1 MMSFSGIRKQFG
13 QVCAL
18 HDVTLALRA
27 GAVTA
32 LVGPNGSGK
41 TTLIK
46 IALGLTR
53 ADQGDVRF
61 DGRVVDDAGAYRAR
75 VGYMPQ
81 IARFPDHLTGRD
93 VIELVSELRTGVR
106 RDESLIATLDLERSL
121 DKRIGTMS
129 GGTRQKLNAAIAF
142 LFAPSLLVLDE
153 PTSGLD
159 PISSGVLK
167 DAVRA
172 ARDIGRT
179 VLVTSHVL
187 SELEETADD
196 VAFLCDGRLRFFG
209 GVAVLLARTGAPTL
223 ERAIAQLM
231 REEAA

>member
-1 MMSFSGIRKQFG
+1 MMSFNGIRKQFG
-13 QVCAL
+13 SVCAL
-18 HDVTLALRA
+18 HDVTLSLRP

-61 DGRVVDDAGAYRAR
+61 DGTAVDEAGTYRSR

-81 IARFPDHLTGRD
+81 IARFPEHLTGRD
-93 VIELVSELRTGVR
+93 VIELVSELRAGVR

-159 PISSGVLK
+159 PISSGALK

-172 ARDIGRT
+172 ARDNGRT

-196 VAFLCDGRLRFFG
+196 VAFLCDGRLRFAG
-209 GVAVLLARTGAPTL
+209 AVAALLARTGAPTL

-231 REEAA
+231 REQAA

>member
-1 MMSFSGIRKQFG
+1 
-13 QVCAL
+13 
-18 HDVTLALRA
+18 
-27 GAVTA
+27 
-32 LVGPNGSGK
+32 
-41 TTLIK
+41 
-46 IALGLTR
+46 
-53 ADQGDVRF
+53 
-61 DGRVVDDAGAYRAR
+61 
-75 VGYMPQ
+75 MPQ

-172 ARDIGRT
+172 ARDNGRT

-209 GVAVLLARTGAPTL
+209 AVAVLLARTGAPTL

>member
-1 MMSFSGIRKQFG
+1 
-13 QVCAL
+13 
-18 HDVTLALRA
+18 VTLALRP

-53 ADQGDVRF
+53 ADQGDVQF
-61 DGRVVDDAGAYRAR
+61 DGRVVDDAGAYHAH

-81 IARFPDHLTGRD
+81 IARFPEHLTGRD
-93 VIELVSELRTGVR
+93 VVELVSELRAGVR

-142 LFAPSLLVLDE
+142 LFEPSLLVLDE

-159 PISSGVLK
+159 PISSSVLK
-167 DAVRA
+167 DTVRA
-172 ARDIGRT
+172 ARDSGRT

-196 VAFLCDGRLRFFG
+196 VAFLCDGRLRFAG
-209 GVAVLLARTGAPTL
+209 AVAALLARTGAPTL

>member
-1 MMSFSGIRKQFG
+1 MIAFNGIRKQFG

-18 HDVTLALRA
+18 HDVTLALRP

-53 ADQGDVRF
+53 TDQGEVRF
-61 DGRVVDDAGAYRAR
+61 DGQPVDDTGAYRSR
-75 VGYMPQ
+75 IGYMPQ
-81 IARFPDHLTGRD
+81 IARFPEQLTGRD
-93 VIELVSELRTGVR
+93 VIELVSELRAGTV
-106 RDESLIATLDLERSL
+106 RDETLFETLDLERSL
-121 DKRIGTMS
+121 DKRVVAMS
-129 GGTRQKLNAAIAF
+129 GGTRQKLNAALAF
-142 LFAPSLLVLDE
+142 LFRPSLLVLDE

-172 ARDIGRT
+172 ARDSGSS
-179 VLVTSHVL
+179 VLISSHVL

-196 VAFLCDGRLRFFG
+196 VAFLCDGRLRFAG
-209 GVAVLLARTGAPTL
+209 AVAALLARTGAGTL

>member
-1 MMSFSGIRKQFG
+1 MMSFNG

-18 HDVTLALRA
+18 HDVTLALRP

-53 ADQGDVRF
+53 ADQGDVQF
-61 DGRVVDDAGAYRAR
+61 DGRVVDDAGAYHAH

-81 IARFPDHLTGRD
+81 IARFPEHLTGRD
-93 VIELVSELRTGVR
+93 VVELVSELRAGVR

-142 LFAPSLLVLDE
+142 LFEPSLLVLDE

-159 PISSGVLK
+159 PISSSVLK
-167 DAVRA
+167 DTVRA
-172 ARDIGRT
+172 ARDSGRT

-196 VAFLCDGRLRFFG
+196 VAFLCDGRLRFAG
-209 GVAVLLARTGAPTL
+209 AVAALLARTGAPTL